1 MVLAQGT
8 GGGFTE
14 DQMGMMIGAV
24 AVVGTMLVLVV
35 GIVATTIRKVSQTK
49 AREESRREI
58 AAYVAEG
65 TISPDDAAK
74 LLNAGSLAGHIDQI
88 KQKLKT

>member
-1 MVLAQGT
+1 MITTLASVSASESFAMVIIF
-8 GGGFTE
+8 GGAFT
-14 DQMGMMIGAV
+14 V
-24 AVVGTMLVLVV
+24 A
-35 GIVATTIRKVSQTK
+35 IVAIITEAIRKTAQTK

-74 LLNAGSLAGHIDQI
+74 LLAAGGSIGEQLKEKIR
-88 KQKLKT
+88 QKLGA

>member
-1 MVLAQGT
+1 MFATLASISESGNFVVVVMV
-8 GGGFTE
+8 GGAFT
-14 DQMGMMIGAV
+14 V
-24 AVVGTMLVLVV
+24 A
-35 GIVATTIRKVSQTK
+35 IVAIITEAIRKAAQTR

-74 LLNAGSLAGHIDQI
+74 LLAAGGSLGDQI
-88 KQKLKT
+88 KEKIRAKMGA

>member
-1 MVLAQGT
+1 MNTVLASDASDLGMVVLF
-8 GGGFTE
+8 GGGFV
-14 DQMGMMIGAV
+14 V
-24 AVVGTMLVLVV
+24 A
-35 GIVATTIRKVSQTK
+35 IVAIVTEAVRKTLQTK

-74 LLNAGSLAGHIDQI
+74 LLAAGGSLGDQI
-88 KQKLKT
+88 KEKIRAKMNA

>member
-1 MVLAQGT
+1 MNPVLASDVGEPAMVVLF
-8 GGGFTE
+8 GGGFV
-14 DQMGMMIGAV
+14 V
-24 AVVGTMLVLVV
+24 A
-35 GIVATTIRKVSQTK
+35 IVAIIAEAFRKTAQTK

-74 LLNAGSLAGHIDQI
+74 LLASGGTIGDQLKEKI
-88 KQKLKT
+88 RQKMGT

>member
-1 MVLAQGT
+1 MGSILASTNTFDVALIGVVMSVGMV
-8 GGGFTE
+8 
-14 DQMGMMIGAV
+14 I
-24 AVVGTMLVLVV
+24 AVVAIITD
-35 GIVATTIRKVSQTK
+35 AIRKVAQTK

-74 LLNAGSLAGHIDQI
+74 LLAAGGTLGDQI
-88 KQKLKT
+88 KDKIRERIGA

>member
-1 MVLAQGT
+1 MHTTLANEDAMMVVLF
-8 GGGFTE
+8 GGGFV
-14 DQMGMMIGAV
+14 V
-24 AVVGTMLVLVV
+24 A
-35 GIVATTIRKVSQTK
+35 IVAIITEAVRKTMQTR

-74 LLNAGSLAGHIDQI
+74 LLAAGGSFGDQI
-88 KQKLKT
+88 KNKIREKMGA